1 MPTLAEDRDAIRDLF
16 ARYCLCVDT
25 GDTDGYADVFTDD
38 GEMVIPAM
46 EVAVSGRDALR
57 KFATTF
63 RGTMHHM
70 VMNEVIDVD
79 GDTAR
84 VRSSILVISNGA
96 VSLSG
101 RYTDQLRRID
111 GGWRIAR
118 RELASD
124 GA

>member
-1 MPTLAEDRDAIRDLF
+1 
-16 ARYCLCVDT
+16 
-25 GDTDGYADVFTDD
+25 
-38 GEMVIPAM
+38 
-46 EVAVSGRDALR
+46 
-57 KFATTF
+57 
-63 RGTMHHM
+63 
-70 VMNEVIDVD
+70 
-79 GDTAR
+79 

-118 RELASD
+118 RELVSD